1 MDRRFYKLNTMGMN
15 AIKARRTGATAK
27 TWIEIVAHGQ
37 SIAGLIER
45 TLVHIVAGGAV
56 DFMATWTGDAL
67 KVRRKAQLNA
77 FDT

>member
-1 MDRRFYKLNTMGMN
+1 MRMN
-15 AIKARRTGATAK
+15 AIKARRTGATEKAR
-27 TWIEIVAHGQ
+27 IEILANGQ
-37 SIAGLIER
+37 SITGLIER
-45 TLVHIVAGGAV
+45 TLIHIVAAGAI